1 MSRFIYSYAECR
13 YAECHGTIQMSVIVA
28 SVVTLVMV
36 APSEQIQSLFQKFF
50 IELLNGIQSF
60 AYF

>member
-1 MSRFIYSYAECR
+1 VFIYSYAECR
-13 YAECHGTIQMSVIVA
+13 YAECHGAIQMSVIVA
-28 SVVTLVMV
+28 SVVTLIVV
-36 APSEQIQSLFQKFF
+36 APSEQIQSHFQNVI